1 MGFLGGKEKAAP
13 TTNSKG
19 ERAEAGVSIIAA
31 GMTIIGDVESS
42 GNIRIEGKLIGKLI
56 CRARVSVGTK
66 GRIEGSID
74 TVSAHIEG
82 ETTGTVMV
90 RELLQIQETGRVHGE
105 ITTVRLAVQDGAVI
119 TGNVKMG
126 KEAKE
131 FLQATPTP
139 TLNNETARSNT
150 ATQNTSGNLGSN
162 TAKTKTLS

>member
-1 MGFLGGKEKAAP
+1 MGFLGGKEKTTP
-13 TTNSKG
+13 TTNLKN
-19 ERAEAGVSIIAA
+19 ERSEAGVSIIAA

-56 CRARVSVGTK
+56 CRARVSVGAK
-66 GRIEGSID
+66 GKIEGSID

-82 ETTGTVMV
+82 ETNGIVMV
-90 RELLQIQETGRVHGE
+90 RELLQIQETGRVNGE

-126 KEAKE
+126 KDAKE

-139 TLNNETARSNT
+139 TLNNETSRLSSTN
-150 ATQNTSGNLGSN
+150 QNTSGNSGTN
-162 TAKTKTLS
+162 TAKTKTMS